1 MLVFCELN
9 MIVHEGVL
17 LGNVKMY
24 LNNTINDLTVTT
36 NLDTHV
42 PHVMRISKKS
52 LTRKLH

>member
-1 MLVFCELN
+1 

-24 LNNTINDLTVTT
+24 LNNTISDLTVTT
-36 NLDTHV
+36 NLSTHV

-52 LTRKLH
+52 

>member
-1 MLVFCELN
+1 
-9 MIVHEGVL
+9 MIVHEGML

-36 NLDTHV
+36 NLNTHV